1 MIRTRECIA
10 MFSLMVILACLSVA
24 AEKPNDVN
32 APVTFEVSPIELPEP
47 SAVSLARA
55 GKAKPSSPWKGT
67 TVYAAGVPCKEMW
80 PIPRPGSP
88 TMEAFKPFVL
98 SQNISEEQ
106 RRFLDATDINVSTRT
121 DETLYSPPEDPN
133 SRQALLYAVSVE
145 DAKKM
150 AEAYLRYVRD
160 TFSHRIADQEAIIKE
175 LSEKRTA
182 WQQKLPQL
190 ARTEE
195 TTRKELEEMKTQ
207 VPYRSEQQALD
218 AAAELDRMLNGAQ
231 VDIAGIQA
239 TLKAIQ
245 DRMKPPAWLDLAED
259 MKEKLEVMFVEQSIL
274 LKAAEARKRMATELR
289 KQADHYI
296 DLMQALPRIASEQ
309 EQLTRD
315 LPNLSERLEQVKQEL
330 PFLML
335 YQPTTL
341 DNKAFIYPI
350 RR

>member
-10 MFSLMVILACLSVA
+10 MFSLMVILACSSVA

-32 APVTFEVSPIELPEP
+32 APVTFEVSSIELPEP

-67 TVYAAGVPCKEMW
+67 TVYAAGVPFKEMW

-88 TMEAFKPFVL
+88 TKEAFMRFVL

-106 RRFLDATDINVSTRT
+106 RRFLDATNIDVTNWT
-121 DETLYSPPEDPN
+121 DETLYSPPGDPN
-133 SRQALLYAVSVE
+133 SRQVLLYAVSVE
-145 DAKKM
+145 EAKKM

-160 TFSHRIADQEAIIKE
+160 TLSHRIVDQEAIIKE

-190 ARTEE
+190 ARAEE

-245 DRMKPPAWLDLAED
+245 DRRKTQPNVPAEEVR
-259 MKEKLEVMFVEQSIL
+259 KRLEAMFIEESISL
-274 LKAAEARKRMATELR
+274 EAAQARKRMATELR

-296 DLMQALPRIASEQ
+296 DLMQALPRIVREQ

-315 LPNLSERLEQVKQEL
+315 LPDLSERLQQAKQEL
-330 PFLML
+330 PFLTL
-335 YQPTTL
+335 YQSTAL
-341 DNKAFIYPI
+341 DKKAFIYPI

>member
-1 MIRTRECIA
+1 MIRIGKLTTI
-10 MFSLMVILACLSVA
+10 FSLTAILACSSMA

-32 APVTFEVSPIELPEP
+32 APVTFEVSPVELPEP
-47 SAVSLARA
+47 SAVSLARE
-55 GKAKPSSPWKGT
+55 GKARPSSPWKGT
-67 TVYAAGVPCKEMW
+67 AVYAAGVPCKEMW

-88 TMEAFKPFVL
+88 TMEAFRPFVL

-106 RRFLDATDINVSTRT
+106 RRFLDATNINVATRR
-121 DETLYSPPEDPN
+121 DETLYRPPEDPN

-150 AEAYLRYVRD
+150 AEAYLRYVSD

-245 DRMKPPAWLDLAED
+245 DRRKAQPNAPAEEVR
-259 MKEKLEVMFVEQSIL
+259 KRLEAMFIEESISL
-274 LKAAEARKRMATELR
+274 EAAQARKRMATELR

-296 DLMQALPRIASEQ
+296 DLMQALPRIVSEQ

-315 LPNLSERLEQVKQEL
+315 LPNLSERLEEVKQEL

-335 YQPTTL
+335 YQPTAL

-350 RR
+350 GR